1 MVISENLAVSA
12 GIFTTNLVKG
22 HSLCGPKIKFKAGT
36 RAIVINSGC
45 ANACLG
51 TRGDNDAAD
60 MALYA
65 SSLIECERT
74 RFYLVLQGLLVFHLI
89 WIK

>member
-12 GIFTTNLVKG
+12 GIFTTNVVKG
-22 HSLCGPKIKFKAGT
+22 HSLMWTKNKIQSGYA

-51 TRGDNDAAD
+51 TRGDSDAAD

-65 SSLIECERT
+65 SSLIECEPDQ
-74 RFYLVLQGLLVFHLI
+74 VLLGSTGYWFST
-89 WIK
+89 